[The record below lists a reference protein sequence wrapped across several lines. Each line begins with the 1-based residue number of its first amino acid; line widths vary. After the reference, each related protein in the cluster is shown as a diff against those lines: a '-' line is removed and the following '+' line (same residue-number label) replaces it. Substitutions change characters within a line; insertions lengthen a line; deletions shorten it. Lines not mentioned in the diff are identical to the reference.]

1 MNKTILSMTIGAIL
15 ATATAIAQLH
25 LMLAIV
31 ALVIGTCLAGSTVL
45 AKLWRSN
52 SRKIRPRHPS
62 S

>member
-1 MNKTILSMTIGAIL
+1 MNKTILAMTIGAIL

-31 ALVIGTCLAGSTVL
+31 GLVIGTCLAGATAL
-45 AKLWRSN
+45 AKLWGSN
-52 SRKIRPRHPS
+52 SRKIRPKHPS